1 MVRLDYP
8 TYSEIDTL
16 FDILIPPKARKMHP
30 LLEKIDKVLQDEALE
45 EPFLKAPHSTVG
57 RGEVP
62 IRPYMRLMTLK
73 EIFQYGYETLVEDVS
88 TNLSLKR
95 FCRIPMDMDVPD
107 STTLIKLTHK
117 YGEDTIKE
125 LNNLLAVKLSK
136 KNSKSARRIRIDTTV
151 VESNIHYPTDSGL
164 MMDCINKIKNVVG
177 SISET
182 ASELTGDFRSKTR
195 TVKNKLLSIVKTL
208 KRRSGDS
215 KAEVRKITGEMA
227 DSVQEAVNSAK
238 RILKRASQN
247 PEKVDALLTD
257 KLTDIVKA
265 TEKIVEQ
272 SREVNNG
279 NTSLKDRLISI
290 HDQDARPI
298 KKGKLGKKVE
308 FGYKLQISEN
318 GSGIITDYE
327 LYKGNPSDDSLL
339 PDAIEKH
346 TKLFGKA
353 PATVSADRGYGTKE
367 NEEHLASVGVKNIC
381 IPRRGKKSKAQMETE
396 KKSTFKKH
404 QRWRA
409 GIEGR
414 ISYLK
419 RCFGLARLRVRGY
432 SASKT
437 KVGWAIFA
445 HNLSKAVK
453 MA

>member
-30 LLEKIDKVLQDEALE
+30 LLEKIDIILQDEALE
-45 EPFLKAPHSTVG
+45 EPFLKAPHSLLG
-57 RGEVP
+57 RSEVP
-62 IRPYMRLMTLK
+62 IRPYMRLMILK

-88 TNLSLKR
+88 TNLSLKK
-95 FCRIPMDMDVPD
+95 FCRIPMDLDVPD

-117 YGEDTIKE
+117 YGENTIQE

-164 MMDCINKIKNVVG
+164 LMDCVNSIKQVVK
-177 SISET
+177 SISDT
-182 ASELTGDFRSKTR
+182 ASELTGDFRSKSR
-195 TVKNKLLSIVKTL
+195 TAKSKLLSIVKTL

-215 KAEVRKITGEMA
+215 KTEVRKITDEMA
-227 DSVQEAVNSAK
+227 DIVLEAAEGAK
-238 RILKRASQN
+238 RILKRAMEN
-247 PEKVDALLTD
+247 PAKVDSRLSK
-257 KLTDIVKA
+257 KLQSIIKT

-272 SREVNNG
+272 AKAVNEG
-279 NTSLKDRLISI
+279 NINLKDRIISI

-318 GSGIITDYE
+318 ADGIITSYE
-327 LYKGNPSDDSLL
+327 LYKGNPSDEALL
-339 PDAIEKH
+339 EDAIRQHIE
-346 TKLFGKA
+346 LFGKA
-353 PATVSADRGYGTKE
+353 PETIAADRGYGTKA
-367 NEEHLASVGVKNIC
+367 NEEYCTTVGVKNIC

-396 KKSTFKKH
+396 RKSTFKKY

-432 SASKT
+432 SVSKSV
-437 KVGWAIFA
+437 VGWGILA
-445 HNLSKAVK
+445 HNLIKAVK
-453 MA
+453 IA

>member
-8 TYSEIDTL
+8 TYSENDTL

-30 LLEKIDKVLQDEALE
+30 LLEKIDEVLQDEALE
-45 EPFLKAPHSTVG
+45 EPFLKAPHSNFG
-57 RGEVP
+57 RSEVP
-62 IRPYMRLMTLK
+62 IRPYMRLMILK
-73 EIFQYGYETLVEDVS
+73 ELFQYGYETLVEDVS
-88 TNLSLKR
+88 TNLSHKR

-117 YGEDTIKE
+117 YGEDVIKE
-125 LNNLLAVKLSK
+125 LNNLLCVKLSK
-136 KNSKSARRIRIDTTV
+136 KNSKSTRRIRIDTTV

-164 MMDCINKIKNVVG
+164 LMDCVNGIKQAVK
-177 SISET
+177 SISDT
-182 ASELTGDFRSKTR
+182 ASDLTEDFRSKTR
-195 TVKNKLLSIVKTL
+195 TAKSKLLSIVKTL

-215 KAEVRKITGEMA
+215 KIEVRKITGEMA
-227 DSVQEAVNSAK
+227 EVVLEAAKNAK
-238 RILKRASQN
+238 RVLKKISQN
-247 PEKVDALLTD
+247 PGKVDSQLSN
-257 KLTDIVKA
+257 KLQNLITT

-272 SREVNNG
+272 AIAVNEG
-279 NTSLKDRLISI
+279 NTILKDRLISI

-318 GSGIITDYE
+318 ADGVITNYE

-339 PDAIEKH
+339 KDAVEQHIE
-346 TKLFGKA
+346 LFGKA
-353 PATVSADRGYGTKE
+353 PLTVSADRAYGSKD
-367 NEEHLASVGVKNIC
+367 NEEYCASAGVKNIC

-396 KKSTFKKH
+396 RKQTFKKY

-432 SASKT
+432 SVSKT
-437 KVGWAIFA
+437 VVGWAILA
-445 HNLSKAVK
+445 HNLTKAVN